1 MLETSF
7 SVRLFDKKNLLHPD
21 TLINHFP
28 RQDTDLNPSRSLW
41 QEFKKADRPG
51 KYLFRIWLI
60 CTDAVEKIDLFH
72 VSTFSPGGT
81 QTFFFSFGGPKTQTS
96 RRTMCQKRACYYDCT
111 VLRCK
116 NGTQKPWQLRTNNS
130 KFYIYYWSTCDNIF
144 CLSSVFFLCLLWASV
159 LLAIPGSFRGLTCSL
174 VLPIVL
180 QFRSCLINKWWI
192 IHIRR
197 AFLPHEK

>member
-7 SVRLFDKKNLLHPD
+7 SVRLFDKKKLLHPD

-51 KYLFRIWLI
+51 KYLFTIWLI
-60 CTDAVEKIDLFH
+60 FTDAVEKIDLFH

-96 RRTMCQKRACYYDCT
+96 RRTMCQKRACYCDCT
-111 VLRCK
+111 VEM
-116 NGTQKPWQLRTNNS
+116 QKWYTEAVTTEDKQQQVLHLLLKYMWQHLLS
-130 KFYIYYWSTCDNIF
+130 QF
-144 CLSSVFFLCLLWASV
+144 CFLSLSSLGFCTACD
-159 LLAIPGSFRGLTCSL
+159 PR
-174 VLPIVL
+174 VL
-180 QFRSCLINKWWI
+180 Q
-192 IHIRR
+192 R
-197 AFLPHEK
+197 ADLFARAAHRAPISKLPN

>member
-60 CTDAVEKIDLFH
+60 FTDAVEKIDLFH

-81 QTFFFSFGGPKTQTS
+81 QTFFFPLEGQKLKLHVGPCAKSERVIT
-96 RRTMCQKRACYYDCT
+96 T
-111 VLRCK
+111 VLLRCK